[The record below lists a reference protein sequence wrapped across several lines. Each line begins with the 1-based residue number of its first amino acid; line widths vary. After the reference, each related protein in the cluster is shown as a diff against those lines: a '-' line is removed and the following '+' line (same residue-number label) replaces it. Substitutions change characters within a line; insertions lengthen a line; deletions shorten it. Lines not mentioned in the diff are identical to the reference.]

1 MIMIRYK
8 HALDIQAKIKD
19 VSLKLGMGHIDND
32 KVVCVRSTGSKS
44 RRVLAR
50 CHALSRVMKFALG
63 TDTHYVIEVISEHFD
78 SMPEDEQ
85 MKTII
90 HELMHIPKSF
100 GGGFRF
106 HNIVNRSSVDQMY
119 KRYRQAS

>member
-1 MIMIRYK
+1 MRYEP
-8 HALDIQAKIKD
+8 APDIQLIADEISNLLFPH
-19 VSLKLGMGHIDND
+19 VKLDRV
-32 KVVCVRSTGSKS
+32 KCFRSYGTSS
-44 RRVLAR
+44 RGTIAR

-63 TDTHYVIEVISEHFD
+63 TETHYVIEVVSENFD
-78 SMPEDEQ
+78 SMSEEEQ
-85 MKTII
+85 TKTII

-119 KRYRQAS
+119 RRYRQDS